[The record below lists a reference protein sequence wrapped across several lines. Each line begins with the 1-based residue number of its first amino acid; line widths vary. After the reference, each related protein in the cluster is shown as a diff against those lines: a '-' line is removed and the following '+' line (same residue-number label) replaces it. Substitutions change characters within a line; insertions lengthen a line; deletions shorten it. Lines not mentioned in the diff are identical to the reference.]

1 MSILPQEKPKE
12 IKKKKSIETLKKA
25 KPFLEK
31 DSFEYVRKE
40 LKKKYENPIISA
52 VKEANKTVMDKYK
65 TKAKN
70 IASGIKYT
78 IGSLRKPKDKKF
90 LGHTNHIKK

>member
-1 MSILPQEKPKE
+1 MSILPKEKPKE
-12 IKKKKSIETLKKA
+12 EKKKKSIKTLKKVR
-25 KPFLEK
+25 PFLEK
-31 DSFEYVRKE
+31 NSFEYVKKE

-65 TKAKN
+65 TKVKN

-78 IGSLRKPKDKKF
+78 IGSLRKPGDKKF
-90 LGHTNHIKK
+90 SGHTDNTKK

>member
-31 DSFEYVRKE
+31 DSFEYARKE
-40 LKKKYENPIISA
+40 LKKKYENPVWTDIKTAHRIT
-52 VKEANKTVMDKYK
+52 VNPIKEKI
-65 TKAKN
+65 KN
-70 IASGIKYT
+70 IASGIKSTAKY
-78 IGSLRKPKDKKF
+78 LRNPKDKKF
-90 LGHTNHIKK
+90 LGHTDNTKK